1 MQRSQKQKLIDFVN
15 QRSIGDELNN
25 IYVALTR
32 AKNNL
37 FIYLHYNKKGDLEK
51 FIKDIK
57 TDSSVLKNI
66 TKAIFNEFKNDL
78 NEISLTSHKLQ
89 FGKLSVEPFE
99 QVNNVSSNAKLPD
112 FFAVSN
118 NDNITEMEVPNLY
131 QLSSEFLENQSI
143 QIGNIVHDYLSH
155 IKYDNTKSRQVALEN
170 TLAKYGSLFHRNK
183 IIGIIT
189 KVNES
194 IDEHSAYFNE
204 NNWDRVFNE
213 STIFNDQGKESRID
227 RLMINTL
234 KKKILIIDYKTGSH
248 YEDEQL
254 DRYKELLDKLP
265 IVKNENYNVDKKFLE
280 VKV

>member
-1 MQRSQKQKLIDFVN
+1 
-15 QRSIGDELNN
+15 
-25 IYVALTR
+25 
-32 AKNNL
+32 
-37 FIYLHYNKKGDLEK
+37 
-51 FIKDIK
+51 
-57 TDSSVLKNI
+57 
-66 TKAIFNEFKNDL
+66 
-78 NEISLTSHKLQ
+78 LQ
-89 FGKLSVEPFE
+89 FGKLSVESFE
-99 QVNNVSSNAKLPD
+99 QVNNISNNAKLPNYFD
-112 FFAVSN
+112 VS
-118 NDNITEMEVPNLY
+118 DNENIIESEAPNLY